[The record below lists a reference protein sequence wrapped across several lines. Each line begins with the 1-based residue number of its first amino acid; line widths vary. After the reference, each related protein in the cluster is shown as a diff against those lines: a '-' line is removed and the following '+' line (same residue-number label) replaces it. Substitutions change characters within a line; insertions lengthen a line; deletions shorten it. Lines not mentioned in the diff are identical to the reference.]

1 MRITMVRQTEYTLTE
16 SLILVQIYLFKDSVY
31 ILGSFLRKKNF
42 EKSVSFKFSYYTWHI
57 QKNIIFSLD
66 LKY

>member
-31 ILGSFLRKKNF
+31 ILGSFLRKK
-42 EKSVSFKFSYYTWHI
+42 KLRKI
-57 QKNIIFSLD
+57 SLI
-66 LKY
+66 